1 MENLKENVKRIEEV
15 KKENY
20 KIKENINKLVN
31 VSTELYHKNYE
42 QFKKNDEQI
51 KRLKKKIETNK
62 IKIALLKNN
71 IHYLLKMDFEGI
83 KEKMLNYYEN
93 KKIGEKTKEK
103 MQNEIK
109 EYFKNNFGVNIA
121 CYISF
126 DNFLNNYI
134 LIFTFYFLNENNCKN
149 FILEYNEEFEIRF
162 EKRVFND
169 FKTQINYR
177 NNIANYVELKDISK
191 KANELQ
197 KEHKKT
203 VEKIEKLR
211 LQQKELYH
219 EFTDYLNG
227 FTYNE
232 LSIETNLHIY

>member
-1 MENLKENVKRIEEV
+1 MENLKENVKKIEEV

-20 KIKENINKLVN
+20 KIKENIDKLVDL
-31 VSTELYHKNYE
+31 STELYHKNYE

-51 KRLKKKIETNK
+51 KRLKNK
-62 IKIALLKNN
+62 IKTNEIKIAILKNN
-71 IHYLLKMDFEGI
+71 IHYLLKMNFEGI

-103 MQNEIK
+103 MQNEVK
-109 EYFKNNFGVNIA
+109 DYFKNNFGVNIA

-134 LIFTFYFLNENNCKN
+134 LILTFYFLNENNCKN

-162 EKRVFND
+162 EKRAYND
-169 FKTQINYR
+169 FKTQINYC
-177 NNIANYVELKDISK
+177 NNIANYVELKDINK

-197 KEHKKT
+197 KEYKKT

-219 EFTDYLNG
+219 TFADYLNG
-227 FTYNE
+227 FTYYE
-232 LSIETNLHIY
+232 LPIETKITIY